1 MDLQV
6 EATVHLNKFPD
17 EAEALRILRLH
28 HFQKIDDLGGGQV
41 RVRGCFSNLKAAKAL
56 LEQLVEPPSKT
67 TLRSSSPLPTSGA
80 VSKYYC
86 STDRGRSP
94 SRDEPPR
101 ASPSSPAASSSSSCS
116 SSYASA
122 SSRSRPTS
130 QEYGASFSS
139 DRRASRS
146 AARLSFVVDSDVFR
160 YAQRLRARD
169 IEDIVNA
176 HDVRMD
182 VRDGDGRSDVTLL
195 GRSSWAAAGKLQSVL
210 DNLSKSLRTQEV
222 PLEDMNREGRA
233 LLETIRKNRNVYS
246 SVLVCELSD
255 GLHLVGPSSE
265 SYELKQRLLGTP
277 GGRAGRSVDRNSS
290 RRRTSSLPATGRKNA
305 DGESRDVAR
314 PPPAGTPPGPSER
327 QGGKRGGVEPQQGAA
342 DRHGPALRR
351 RSHSES
357 RRTTEAERVSGRAQE
372 RENTRPPP
380 QAAGKKVPQFKKSL
394 FNLKNINQK
403 IRNWKR

>member
-6 EATVHLNKFPD
+6 EATVRLNKFPD

-80 VSKYYC
+80 VSKYYH

-101 ASPSSPAASSSSSCS
+101 ASPSSPAASSSCS

-130 QEYGASFSS
+130 QGYGASSSS

-182 VRDGDGRSDVTLL
+182 VQDGDGRSEVTLL
-195 GRSSWAAAGKLQSVL
+195 GRSSWTAAGKLRSVL

-222 PLEDMNREGRA
+222 PLEDVNRKGRA

-246 SVLVCELSD
+246 SVLVYELSD

-277 GGRAGRSVDRNSS
+277 VGGRAGRSVDRNSS

-342 DRHGPALRR
+342 ARHGAALRR

-380 QAAGKKVPQFKKSL
+380 QAAGKKVPQLKKCL
-394 FNLKNINQK
+394 FTPKIINQI
-403 IRNWKR
+403 IRNCKR